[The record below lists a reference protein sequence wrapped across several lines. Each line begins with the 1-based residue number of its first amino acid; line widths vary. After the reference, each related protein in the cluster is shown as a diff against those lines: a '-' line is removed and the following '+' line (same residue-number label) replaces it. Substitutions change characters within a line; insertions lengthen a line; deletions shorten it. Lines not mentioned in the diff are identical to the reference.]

1 MKTLAAP
8 SSNSSTA
15 IPKLVFSLACCLLLM
30 LDGAPSDAQNEWENP
45 EAGWLREVL
54 PSADSFSVKQGDP
67 PVFFAYRTDS
77 ANNNSQLIGYV
88 FTTPDLPPEEVGF
101 SGPID
106 MLAGMNLHGQITGV
120 RVLHYLESYKYVRG
134 DFINDSNFTSQFIGK
149 SLEDEFRVSRD
160 IDGMSRATITS
171 WAMSRGLHNAAK
183 RIALAYLPGT
193 AYALEATN
201 ESTALQ
207 SLRAQSWEDYSSN
220 GFVKELAVPIAG
232 EKDLRFDI
240 AYMGHYRLGELLIG
254 DKDYSNADRTA
265 SGLIEDGHMLLIGLH
280 GNTPRLQQ
288 LRFGAMQNGILYP
301 NQEDRVVFAGM
312 AKDGKIAGQ
321 VQFAVAL
328 FIDAAID
335 ISQAFTVLYDTGE
348 RRGEFANF
356 VGVEYEL
363 APDILTLI
371 GNQSL
376 QKNSDM
382 NRNVVFAVLFLL
394 ALILLILN
402 WPRIRATRNKK
413 KKL

>member
-1 MKTLAAP
+1 
-8 SSNSSTA
+8 
-15 IPKLVFSLACCLLLM
+15 M

-45 EAGWLREVL
+45 EKGWLREVL

-301 NQEDRVVFAGM
+301 NQEDRVVFAGT

-376 QKNSDM
+376 QKKSDM
-382 NRNVVFAVLFLL
+382 NRNVVFVVLFLL

>member
-301 NQEDRVVFAGM
+301 NQEDRVVFAGT